1 MAFPITVRAAG
12 LVAAM
17 LLPLGGAVAQ
27 GMPDAALSDPEFL
40 VACRTTLP
48 ELGPQH
54 AIGLKATNVDI
65 DSRLLIVRF
74 GTKVPNSQLDY
85 VLAAMWQH
93 TRPNQR
99 EALLARFAA
108 AKDRLWMV
116 NRPAT
121 MPAKPDGYGPLLVF
135 DLYADD
141 GKGNCRNLTRGFSM
155 EMAFDVKDSL
165 PPAVA
170 ARLIELR
177 R

>member
-1 MAFPITVRAAG
+1 MAFPTILRA
-12 LVAAM
+12 VALAAA
-17 LLPLGGAVAQ
+17 LFLPLGSAGAQ
-27 GMPDAALSDPEFL
+27 DMPDAALSDPEFL
-40 VACRTTLP
+40 VACRSILLD
-48 ELGPQH
+48 LGRHH
-54 AIGLKATNVDI
+54 AIGLKATNVEI
-65 DSRLLIVRF
+65 DANLLIIRF
-74 GTKVPNSQLDY
+74 GTRVPNSQLDY
-85 VLAAMWQH
+85 VLNSMWTQL
-93 TRPNQR
+93 TPRQQA
-99 EALLARFAA
+99 ALLVRFEA

-121 MPAKPDGYGPLLVF
+121 MPAKPVGYGPLLIF

-141 GKGNCRNLTRGFSM
+141 GNGNCRNLTKGHSM

>member
-1 MAFPITVRAAG
+1 MSRMFPATLRAVA
-12 LVAAM
+12 LVTAM
-17 LLPLGGAVAQ
+17 LVSFGDAGAQ

-40 VACRTTLP
+40 VACRSSLP
-48 ELGPQH
+48 ELGRQH
-54 AIGLKATNVDI
+54 AIGLKATNVEVDA
-65 DSRLLIVRF
+65 RFLIVHF

-85 VLAAMWQH
+85 TLTAELSPSQQAAMLS
-93 TRPNQR
+93 RL
-99 EALLARFAA
+99 EK
-108 AKDRLWMV
+108 AKERLWMV

-121 MPAKPDGYGPLLVF
+121 MPAKPQGYGPLLVF
-135 DLYADD
+135 DLYTDD
-141 GKGNCRNLTRGFSM
+141 GKGNCRNLTKGHSM

>member
-1 MAFPITVRAAG
+1 MAFPTTLRAVA

-17 LLPLGGAVAQ
+17 LVPFGSVTAQ
-27 GMPDAALSDPEFL
+27 NMPDAGLSDPEFL
-40 VACRTTLP
+40 VACRNTLP
-48 ELGPQH
+48 DLGRHH
-54 AIGLKATNVDI
+54 AIGLKATNVEVDAN
-65 DSRLLIVRF
+65 LLIVRF
-74 GTKVPNSQLDY
+74 GTRVPDSHLDY
-85 VLAAMWQH
+85 VLNSMWTQLPP
-93 TRPNQR
+93 RQQA
-99 EALLARFAA
+99 ALLARFEA

-121 MPAKPDGYGPLLVF
+121 MPAKPQGYGPLLVF

-141 GKGNCRNLTRGFSM
+141 GKGNCRNLTKGHSM
-155 EMAFDVKDSL
+155 EMLFDVKDSL